1 MSDFPSFPTESAPF
15 PVGAAEASAKKTRG
29 PRRGTVPD
37 PGFTK
42 ELLGPEPAKRKGRPP
57 KVEAKSRASAVI
69 PAFRLSDLE
78 HLDPADI
85 EPITQ
90 AWQVLA
96 SLDDGQRAR
105 VLALLGKAL
114 A

>member
-1 MSDFPSFPTESAPF
+1 MNDFPTFDTSPLPHSSAET
-15 PVGAAEASAKKTRG
+15 PVRKTRG
-29 PRRGTVPD
+29 PRRGTVRLD
-37 PGFTK
+37 HD
-42 ELLGPEPAKRKGRPP
+42 PEPIDPPKRKGRPP